1 LINPLLKYQNQQI
14 KEQKMEQDQKSL
26 MLSQAHELK
35 RLEIESPAKEVAG
48 RSIGKNG
55 LGYITAIILI
65 GVSASIVLES
75 DKIAAVMGLLSAALM
90 AVIQMVNGVA
100 GTAPKQE
107 RPEFVVIQSLI
118 ERLDKLDRKEPAM
131 KVTVIDG
138 QVTVVKGDDVIST
151 T

>member
-1 LINPLLKYQNQQI
+1 
-14 KEQKMEQDQKSL
+14 MEQDQKSL

-118 ERLDKLDRKEPAM
+118 ERLDKLDRKEPPM
-131 KVTVIDG
+131 KVSVKDG
-138 QVTVVKGDDVIST
+138 QVTVSKGDDVIST